1 MQVNLFTN
9 SKKIRNV
16 PNDPPILA
24 LIPYAQKAKRRGA
37 NEKKTIATQDCR
49 DGAGKLKSR
58 KSINNSS

>member
-37 NEKKTIATQDCR
+37 NEKNHRDTGLPRWRRKTEV
-49 DGAGKLKSR
+49 KK
-58 KSINNSS
+58 INH

>member
-37 NEKKTIATQDCR
+37 NEKKP
-49 DGAGKLKSR
+49 SR
-58 KSINNSS
+58 HRTAAMAQEN